1 MSLSRRKGKT
11 EENKKYKNN
20 KKIKKPSAEKTADG
34 FLYQENVSCCEPTL
48 RRHAPQS
55 GAAV

>member
-11 EENKKYKNN
+11 EENKKYKKNKKK

-34 FLYQENVSCCEPTL
+34 FFISGKCEL
-48 RRHAPQS
+48 L
-55 GAAV
+55 